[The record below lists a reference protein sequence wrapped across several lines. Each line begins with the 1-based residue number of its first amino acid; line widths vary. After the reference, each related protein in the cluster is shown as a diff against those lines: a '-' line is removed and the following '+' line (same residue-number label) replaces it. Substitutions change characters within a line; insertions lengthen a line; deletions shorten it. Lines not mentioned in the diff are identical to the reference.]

1 MCARGPCSTRS
12 NAATRL
18 PMHGVCKQEFA
29 MQCKACIFARRLM
42 NKAPL
47 SRHAEGRDV
56 LGWDVLPLA
65 CGRLRPGS
73 SAPETPRAA
82 GVERRV
88 PCAAD
93 IPVKG
98 NRLLLFA
105 PSSIAHCRVCTMAA
119 RQAAGEL
126 GVHSASLLSHCCN
139 SKRAMTFALGSS
151 FLSSTR
157 DSAIVFV
164 RQYPE

>member
-1 MCARGPCSTRS
+1 
-12 NAATRL
+12 
-18 PMHGVCKQEFA
+18 MH
-29 MQCKACIFARRLM
+29 CKACLLVRRLM
-42 NKAPL
+42 DKAPL

-151 FLSSTR
+151 FLSSTW
-157 DSAIVFV
+157 DSASSSFFLIVFV
-164 RQYPE
+164 LVSFIYLG

>member
-1 MCARGPCSTRS
+1 MRARGH
-12 NAATRL
+12 AAR
-18 PMHGVCKQEFA
+18 EA
-29 MQCKACIFARRLM
+29 MQQQDCPCIGVGKQAFAVHCKACLLARRLM
-42 NKAPL
+42 NKAPV

-82 GVERRV
+82 VVERRV

-93 IPVKG
+93 IPVTVV
-98 NRLLLFA
+98 RLLLFA
-105 PSSIAHCRVCTMAA
+105 PSSIPRCRVQTVAA

-126 GVHSASLLSHCCN
+126 GVHSAALQPVGLL
-139 SKRAMTFALGSS
+139 
-151 FLSSTR
+151 
-157 DSAIVFV
+157 
-164 RQYPE
+164 

>member
-1 MCARGPCSTRS
+1 MQQPDSTRI
-12 NAATRL
+12 
-18 PMHGVCKQEFA
+18 GVCKQGSTLR
-29 MQCKACIFARRLM
+29 CNACSLITRRWT
-42 NKAPL
+42 NQAPL
-47 SRHAEGRDV
+47 SRQAEGRDA
-56 LGWDVLPLA
+56 LGRDVLPLA

-73 SAPETPRAA
+73 SASETPSAA

-93 IPVKG
+93 IPLTVV
-98 NRLLLFA
+98 RLLLFA
-105 PSSIAHCRVCTMAA
+105 PSSIPRCRVCTVAA

-151 FLSSTR
+151 LLSSTW
-157 DSAIVFV
+157 DSAIVFM
-164 RQYPE
+164 RSNQSRDS